1 MPLYFLIPFLFN
13 IVVFINVYSLLIFF
27 IIYATIVKNKFHQN
41 KYALFCII
49 VSKKILWKG

>member
-1 MPLYFLIPFLFN
+1 MSLYFPILFLFN
-13 IVVFINVYSLLIFF
+13 ILFINVSSLLIFF

-49 VSKKILWKG
+49 VSKKIL

>member
-1 MPLYFLIPFLFN
+1 MSLYFLILFLFS
-13 IVVFINVYSLLIFF
+13 IIFINVSSLLIFF

>member
-1 MPLYFLIPFLFN
+1 MSLYFLILFLFN
-13 IVVFINVYSLLIFF
+13 ILFINVSSLLIFF

-49 VSKKILWKG
+49 VFKKIL

>member
-1 MPLYFLIPFLFN
+1 MSLYFLILFLFN
-13 IVVFINVYSLLIFF
+13 ILFINVSSLLIFF

-49 VSKKILWKG
+49 VSKKIL

>member
-13 IVVFINVYSLLIFF
+13 IVFINVYSLLIFF

>member
-1 MPLYFLIPFLFN
+1 MPLYFLILFLFN
-13 IVVFINVYSLLIFF
+13 IVFINVYSLLIFF
-27 IIYATIVKNKFHQN
+27 IIYATIVKNKFYQN